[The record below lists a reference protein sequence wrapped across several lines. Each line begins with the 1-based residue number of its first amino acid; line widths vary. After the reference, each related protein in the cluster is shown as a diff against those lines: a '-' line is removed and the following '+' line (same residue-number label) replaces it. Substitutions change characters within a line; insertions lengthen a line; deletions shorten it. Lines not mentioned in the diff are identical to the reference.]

1 MKILVIFI
9 IILYIIMIS
18 LSYKII
24 SYNNRNYKRIRLIT
38 KLHYNS
44 RSIYSIEKIDNN
56 NNSNDEIVVINNI
69 DDDYSLISSYSK
81 TKQQINNIDDDY
93 SATPKELLLSALAS
107 CTIMTIRTFYNNCLK
122 NNTIFWSN
130 SILNKIEVHV
140 KENNDLNKHIPNSI
154 DIKIQLI
161 GNLTNEQKERLL
173 IVTNQCPIK
182 KMIATNINSY
192 IV

>member
-1 MKILVIFI
+1 
-9 IILYIIMIS
+9 MIS

-69 DDDYSLISSYSK
+69 DDDYSLISSYNSK
-81 TKQQINNIDDDY
+81 TKQQVN
-93 SATPKELLLSALAS
+93 ATPKELLLSALAS
-107 CTIMTIRTFYNNCLK
+107 CTIMTIRTFYNNCIK

-154 DIKIQLI
+154 DITIKLI

-173 IVTNQCPIK
+173 IISNQCPIK